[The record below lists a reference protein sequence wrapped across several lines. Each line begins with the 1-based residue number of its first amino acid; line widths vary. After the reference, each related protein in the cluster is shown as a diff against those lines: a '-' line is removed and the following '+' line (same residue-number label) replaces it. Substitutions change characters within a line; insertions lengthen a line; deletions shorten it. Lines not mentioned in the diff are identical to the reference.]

1 MTPSS
6 FFLAPVRG
14 TFRAIATTVV
24 PEAASLDEAGW
35 TELEAVIHSQL
46 AGRPAGLRRQIR
58 MFIRLLQWLPL
69 LRYLRRFTGLDPARR
84 TAFLEGMQRAPVTL
98 LRVGFWGLRSL
109 VFLGYYGSPR
119 GLAAT
124 GYAAHPDGW
133 SALRR

>member
-1 MTPSS
+1 MPSED

-14 TFRAIATTVV
+14 AFRAVATTVV
-24 PEAASLDEAGW
+24 PEASGLDESGW
-35 TELEAVIHSQL
+35 TEMEHVIHTQL

-58 MFIRLLQWLPL
+58 FFVRLLQWLPL
-69 LRYLRRFTGLDPARR
+69 LRYGRRLTGLDPARR
-84 TAFLEGMQRAPVTL
+84 DGFLAWMQRAPVTI

-119 GLAAT
+119 GAATT

-133 SALRR
+133 SAKR